1 MPLSKGKTGR
11 LSSRAPKGA
20 THDAA
25 GPRREAGGRLGDRLR
40 RLRRQRGWTL
50 AQVSAKSGLAISTL
64 SKVENNQIALT
75 YHNLAKLAV
84 GLDLDLADFFT
95 PEAIGERSG
104 RRRVCRRGEGRL
116 HESANYAHEYLCAE
130 LSRRRMI
137 PLYTRVKARSIETF
151 GEPIQH
157 PGEEFLFVLE
167 GAIDLYIAP
176 DPPVRLRA
184 GDSCYFDGESGHAA
198 VSVGVNDALILTVMS
213 APPHVRPDEVA

>member
-1 MPLSKGKTGR
+1 VPVSNRRTQQHVKLAAA
-11 LSSRAPKGA
+11 SRRQ
-20 THDAA
+20 A
-25 GPRREAGGRLGDRLR
+25 GEHLGDRLR

-50 AQVSAKSGLAISTL
+50 AQVSVKSGLAISTL

-95 PEAIGERSG
+95 PETIGERSG

-137 PLYTRVKARSIETF
+137 PLYTRVKARSLEEF
-151 GEPIQH
+151 GDLIQH

-176 DPPVRLRA
+176 DKPMRLRA
-184 GDSCYFDGESGHAA
+184 GDSCYFDGEAGHAA
-198 VSVGVNDALILTVMS
+198 VTVSINDAMILTVMS
-213 APPHVRPDEVA
+213 APPHVRPEEVA